1 MVKKLLYTL
10 FAVFMLAPEA
20 LAWSGSG
27 VYVGGHIRRERP
39 ATITTLKNSGF
50 TYVILFNVS
59 VEADG
64 TLTTDGET
72 WNLNQWASAMN
83 RAFPTKTTQEPVL
96 WLYSD
101 NNFGGYCAALPEG
114 RYGTGE
120 LAAWG
125 ISDKDIAS
133 FEMKEGYRLT
143 AYTANDLTG
152 TSREWTD
159 TQMARMSAWAN
170 RISSL
175 KVEKTEASAVQ
186 IPGDSP
192 SAAQRISICG
202 AVG

>member
-1 MVKKLLYTL
+1 MQTWRDEDNVTGA
-10 FAVFMLAPEA
+10 FV
-20 LAWSGSG
+20 W
-27 VYVGGHIRRERP
+27 VY
-39 ATITTLKNSGF
+39 N
-50 TYVILFNVS
+50 
-59 VEADG
+59 D
-64 TLTTDGET
+64 ET
-72 WNLNQWASAMN
+72 WSLNQWASAMN
-83 RAFPTKTTQEPVL
+83 RVFPTKTTQEPVL

-101 NNFGGYCAALPEG
+101 NNFGGYCVALPEG

-159 TQMARMSAWAN
+159 TQLARMSAWAN

-186 IPGDSP
+186 IPGNSP
-192 SAAQRISICG
+192 SAAPAYFDLQGRRLSEKPQRGVFLIRKAGTVRKAISP
-202 AVG
+202 ARPH